1 MPHSTTCSLL
11 LRRCVARSSSSAASG
26 AGAKRHISCL
36 LRPRTRPTRRC
47 FSVVAATSTRHTP
60 PRAVCRRYLATIQSG
75 SEFGSAGAGAGDASA
90 AATSTTGADSASA
103 SGADSSSFHGMSLR
117 DIDFLVEEFESCSTV
132 EGLAKY
138 LGDPSSLRGFSL
150 ELYDVI
156 DVCASRRNS
165 KAARIAERALGHWI
179 YLSSVAVAQTDSTR
193 DASALQL
200 PPPTRDAFN
209 STMCAWADARARSG
223 YGARRAQEIMNLMLS
238 MPPSEET
245 ETTPNIGTYTA
256 LLQAW
261 AKSGERSAPN
271 KLLGILKDLEIKS
284 GIAPLLDNGTE
295 QQGQLLTAD
304 DLSNLNL
311 ALIPD
316 RVCYNMACLAWSKST
331 NPEAP
336 KRIRQLMSKMESM
349 AKALGVNEYRPNT
362 RTWNMLIHSY
372 ARLGQDQKG
381 RRDKRRERR
390 PPSRQS
396 DKAEDYAQAAETT
409 LREMHALHL
418 EQVQSGRVAIQPEDD
433 EYGEIDINADNNIR
447 PDIMSYNGILNAWSN
462 LRGTDRAPK
471 RAEEILNLLLESA
484 ASRGEGSAPR
494 SNWNSDLPV
503 VPGVEPNIVTYTTL
517 IKCWARSGSLEAGE
531 RAEAMLSFMNGKI
544 GRNYLFNPISRAARW
559 QSEVVRPNVMTWNAT
574 MDCWSKSGAPNGA
587 FRAEKLLLMM
597 LDNPP
602 GADGPI
608 HPNAISFATVIHA
621 WSKSSAEDRAKK
633 AAALLDRM
641 KELCHSAGDHSLKP
655 TSACFAGVIFA
666 HVGVGNIV
674 AADDILREMREEEG
688 ITPPTS
694 YSNAV
699 LEGYSKAYP
708 IIHINQEGGTRNTVL
723 PVSRARAIFEDMI
736 AMGAEN
742 KVSAPDAVS
751 FQHLLAT
758 CSSCAKDPTMRKEGL
773 HVAFSILD
781 ELRATRCLPIG
792 SSTYVDMFELL
803 SKLAPKRG
811 KGRPDVYRRLFESCC
826 EDGLL
831 DQHLLHLLTRA
842 VPGKDLRDILGL
854 DGIASMSSKD
864 LMSLNLND
872 LPAQWSNGK
881 RSPIRQSQRDKE
893 LAGSSKP
900 QDSTKHQV
908 KMRKGSNVKMPR
920 ASFLAALPAYL
931 RAEILTNVQNAE
943 RLGQPDTEGQSRD
956 SIKQGVQNADPNDA
970 NYEDTI
976 PLEKIAVANVERAVM
991 PRAPGALFS

>member
-1 MPHSTTCSLL
+1 
-11 LRRCVARSSSSAASG
+11 
-26 AGAKRHISCL
+26 
-36 LRPRTRPTRRC
+36 
-47 FSVVAATSTRHTP
+47 
-60 PRAVCRRYLATIQSG
+60 
-75 SEFGSAGAGAGDASA
+75 
-90 AATSTTGADSASA
+90 
-103 SGADSSSFHGMSLR
+103 
-117 DIDFLVEEFESCSTV
+117 
-132 EGLAKY
+132 
-138 LGDPSSLRGFSL
+138 
-150 ELYDVI
+150 
-156 DVCASRRNS
+156 
-165 KAARIAERALGHWI
+165 
-179 YLSSVAVAQTDSTR
+179 
-193 DASALQL
+193 
-200 PPPTRDAFN
+200 
-209 STMCAWADARARSG
+209 
-223 YGARRAQEIMNLMLS
+223 MNLMLS

-256 LLQAW
+256 LLKAW
-261 AKSGERSAPN
+261 AKSGERNAPY

-284 GIAPLLDNGTE
+284 GIAPLLDNEADNGAE

-316 RVCYNMACLAWSKST
+316 RVCYNLACLAWSKST
-331 NPEAP
+331 KPDAP
-336 KRIRQLMSKMESM
+336 MRIRRLMSKMESM
-349 AKALGVNEYRPNT
+349 ATALGVDEYRPNT
-362 RTWNMLIHSY
+362 RTWNMLIHTY
-372 ARLGQDQKG
+372 ARLGQDPKG

-390 PPSRQS
+390 VPSRQS
-396 DKAEDYAQAAETT
+396 DKAEDYAQAAEAT

-433 EYGEIDINADNNIR
+433 EYGEIDMDADNNIR
-447 PDIMSYNGILNAWSN
+447 PDITSYNGILNAWSN

-494 SNWNSDLPV
+494 SHCNRDLPV

-574 MDCWSKSGAPNGA
+574 MDCWSKSGAPDGA

-608 HPNAISFATVIHA
+608 HPNDISFATVIHA
-621 WSKSSAEDRAKK
+621 WSKSSAEDRAER
-633 AAALLDRM
+633 AAALLSRM

-723 PVSRARAIFEDMI
+723 PVRRARAIFEDMI
-736 AMGAEN
+736 AVGAEN

-773 HVAFSILD
+773 HVALSILD
-781 ELRATRCLPIG
+781 QLRETRCLPID

-811 KGRPDVYRRLFESCC
+811 KGRPDVYKRLFESCC

-831 DQHLLHLLTRA
+831 DQHLLHLLTRN

-854 DGIASMSSKD
+854 DGIASISKD
-864 LMSLNLND
+864 LMSLSLND

-908 KMRKGSNVKMPR
+908 KVKEEGGNVKMPR

-931 RAEILTNVQNAE
+931 RAEILTDVQNAE
-943 RLGQPDTEGQSRD
+943 RLGQPDIDTEGQSRD
-956 SIKQGVQNADPNDA
+956 SIKHQVKAREGVQNADPSDVSNEDA
-970 NYEDTI
+970 I
-976 PLEKIAVANVERAVM
+976 PSEEIAVANVERPVI

>member
-1 MPHSTTCSLL
+1 
-11 LRRCVARSSSSAASG
+11 
-26 AGAKRHISCL
+26 
-36 LRPRTRPTRRC
+36 
-47 FSVVAATSTRHTP
+47 
-60 PRAVCRRYLATIQSG
+60 
-75 SEFGSAGAGAGDASA
+75 
-90 AATSTTGADSASA
+90 
-103 SGADSSSFHGMSLR
+103 
-117 DIDFLVEEFESCSTV
+117 
-132 EGLAKY
+132 
-138 LGDPSSLRGFSL
+138 
-150 ELYDVI
+150 
-156 DVCASRRNS
+156 
-165 KAARIAERALGHWI
+165 
-179 YLSSVAVAQTDSTR
+179 
-193 DASALQL
+193 
-200 PPPTRDAFN
+200 
-209 STMCAWADARARSG
+209 
-223 YGARRAQEIMNLMLS
+223 MNLMLS

-256 LLQAW
+256 LLKAW
-261 AKSGERSAPN
+261 AKSGERNAPY

-284 GIAPLLDNGTE
+284 GIAPLLDNEADNGAE

-316 RVCYNMACLAWSKST
+316 RVCYNLACLAWSKST
-331 NPEAP
+331 KPDAP
-336 KRIRQLMSKMESM
+336 MRIRRLMSKMESM
-349 AKALGVNEYRPNT
+349 ATALGVDEYRPNT
-362 RTWNMLIHSY
+362 RTWNMLIHAY
-372 ARLGQDQKG
+372 ARLGQDPKG

-390 PPSRQS
+390 VPSRQS
-396 DKAEDYAQAAETT
+396 DKAEDYAQAAEAT

-433 EYGEIDINADNNIR
+433 EYGEIDMDADNNIR
-447 PDIMSYNGILNAWSN
+447 PDITSYNGILNAWSN

-494 SNWNSDLPV
+494 SNCNSDLLVPV
-503 VPGVEPNIVTYTTL
+503 VPSVEPNIVTYTTL

-544 GRNYLFNPISRAARW
+544 GRNYLFNPISRASRW

-587 FRAEKLLLMM
+587 SRAEKLLLMM

-621 WSKSSAEDRAKK
+621 WSKSSAEDRAER
-633 AAALLDRM
+633 AAALLSRM

-723 PVSRARAIFEDMI
+723 PVWRARAIFEDMI
-736 AMGAEN
+736 AVGAEN

-773 HVAFSILD
+773 HVALSILD
-781 ELRATRCLPIG
+781 QLRETRCLPID
-792 SSTYVDMFELL
+792 SSTY
-803 SKLAPKRG
+803 G
-811 KGRPDVYRRLFESCC
+811 
-826 EDGLL
+826 
-831 DQHLLHLLTRA
+831 
-842 VPGKDLRDILGL
+842 
-854 DGIASMSSKD
+854 
-864 LMSLNLND
+864 
-872 LPAQWSNGK
+872 
-881 RSPIRQSQRDKE
+881 
-893 LAGSSKP
+893 
-900 QDSTKHQV
+900 
-908 KMRKGSNVKMPR
+908 
-920 ASFLAALPAYL
+920 
-931 RAEILTNVQNAE
+931 
-943 RLGQPDTEGQSRD
+943 
-956 SIKQGVQNADPNDA
+956 
-970 NYEDTI
+970 
-976 PLEKIAVANVERAVM
+976 
-991 PRAPGALFS
+991 